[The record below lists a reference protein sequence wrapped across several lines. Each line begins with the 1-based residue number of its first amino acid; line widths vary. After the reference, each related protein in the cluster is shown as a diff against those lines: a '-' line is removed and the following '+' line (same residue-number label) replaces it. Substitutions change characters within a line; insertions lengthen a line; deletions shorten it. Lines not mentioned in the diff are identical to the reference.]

1 MSSGRSGRRET
12 ALITGASEGI
22 GRELARTFASRG
34 SDVVL
39 VARNAERL
47 EALAG
52 ELASTHGIR
61 AEPVPRDLT
70 EPGAPA
76 GLFDLLTRRGVQ
88 VDVLVNNAGV
98 LEFGPFLDAAPDRVA
113 AMLDLNVRAL
123 TAMTR
128 LFVPPMVAARHGRVL
143 NLGSVASFL
152 PTPALAAYGA
162 TKAFVLSFSEA
173 LAEELRGTGVTVS
186 VCCPGITE
194 THMARQVESLTRFE
208 GIVPLLDAAEVARS
222 AYEACMAGEVI
233 HVPGLA
239 NRIAIGVLG
248 LQPRWLV
255 RWLGGAI
262 GRFAT

>member
-1 MSSGRSGRRET
+1 MKPAGSDRRET

-22 GRELARTFASRG
+22 GRELARVFASRG
-34 SDVVL
+34 FDLVL
-39 VARNAERL
+39 VARSAEKL

-52 ELASTHGIR
+52 ELSRHGVR
-61 AEPVPRDLT
+61 AEPVPKDLSRSD
-70 EPGAPA
+70 APA
-76 GLFDLLTRRGVQ
+76 ELFDLLTRRGVQ
-88 VDVLVNNAGV
+88 VDALVNNAGV
-98 LEFGPFLDAAPDRVA
+98 LEFGPFLEVDPARIAG
-113 AMLDLNVRAL
+113 MLDLNVRAL

-128 LFVPPMVAARHGRVL
+128 LFVPPMVAAKRGRVL
-143 NLGSVASFL
+143 NLGSVASFV
-152 PTPALAAYGA
+152 PTPVLAAYGA

-194 THMARQVESLTRFE
+194 THMARQVESLAKFE
-208 GIVPLLDAAEVARS
+208 GLVPLLDAAEVARS
-222 AYEACMAGEVI
+222 AFEACMAGEVI
-233 HVPGLA
+233 HVPGRA